1 MKNILL
7 LFAFIFL
14 LQTVN
19 AQYVAIPDSNFRNQL
34 QQNYPSC
41 MMNGQLDTNCSAIL
55 NQTNLRIYNTGDSIF
70 SIEGVQY
77 FKNITSLDCSGNS
90 INYIPSLPSNL
101 VSFYCS
107 TNRLTSLPELPNSL
121 RLFTCGYNRLT
132 SLPILPNSL
141 RELFCSGNELLSLPT
156 LPNTLITLFCDNNN
170 LRSLPELPNS
180 LNYLHCNSNQLT
192 TLLKL
197 PSFLRG
203 LDCSSNQ
210 IKYLPPLP
218 ETLQG
223 LSCSRNQLVTLPT
236 LPDSVYSL
244 YCDYNY
250 ITSLPSLPYNFREL
264 KCSNNQI
271 NTLPGFSEYMSS
283 LDCSF
288 NPISCLPLLPYYMD
302 LVITNTNISC
312 LPSYPVGS
320 IDTFLPLCTSPLNI
334 CAVNPMIHGKIYND
348 VNNNSKWDSTEQ
360 LIVQQIVKVL
370 PNGWLGSSDEFGN
383 YFVKLDTAI
392 SNTWST
398 INNYR
403 YATITPLSYIKNPQD
418 TLGLLAGSYD
428 FGIHIIPNIKDL
440 ETVLGSGPA
449 RPGFTTSIT
458 VTVNNIGTV
467 SQSDITM
474 KFKKPNGFNFISAS
488 VGPADVIDDT
498 LIWNNININYLESQS
513 INIELQVPV
522 NAALGDSALY
532 EAWSNGTQGDT
543 TPLDNYTKWIEVI
556 RGSFDPNDKLVN
568 KETLSPTYNAEKDRL
583 LYTIRFQNTG
593 TDTAFTVI
601 VRDEIPTNLEV
612 SSLRVVNASHPYQLI
627 VREKNIVEVAFPN
640 IQLPDS
646 NINEAKSHGFV
657 QLEFK
662 PKAGLPINAE
672 INNNASIFFDY
683 NSPVITNTAT
693 TRVQITTGIADNKKL
708 AFKLFPNPSSEKI
721 TVELPYAGN
730 GKWLLIDISGKIIK
744 QSNIEN
750 NTKSFDINVND
761 IESGTYLL
769 SIESNDNL
777 SSSKIVIFR

>member
-250 ITSLPSLPYNFREL
+250 RAINRTTNCKSFT
-264 KCSNNQI
+264 NN
-271 NTLPGFSEYMSS
+271 
-283 LDCSF
+283 
-288 NPISCLPLLPYYMD
+288 
-302 LVITNTNISC
+302 
-312 LPSYPVGS
+312 
-320 IDTFLPLCTSPLNI
+320 
-334 CAVNPMIHGKIYND
+334 
-348 VNNNSKWDSTEQ
+348 
-360 LIVQQIVKVL
+360 
-370 PNGWLGSSDEFGN
+370 WLGSSDENGN

-392 SNTWST
+392 NNTWST

-403 YATITPLSYIKNPQD
+403 YATITPLSYSLKYSRYVRF
-418 TLGLLAGSYD
+418 A
-428 FGIHIIPNIKDL
+428 
-440 ETVLGSGPA
+440 
-449 RPGFTTSIT
+449 
-458 VTVNNIGTV
+458 
-467 SQSDITM
+467 
-474 KFKKPNGFNFISAS
+474 
-488 VGPADVIDDT
+488 
-498 LIWNNININYLESQS
+498 
-513 INIELQVPV
+513 
-522 NAALGDSALY
+522 
-532 EAWSNGTQGDT
+532 
-543 TPLDNYTKWIEVI
+543 
-556 RGSFDPNDKLVN
+556 KLVAMI
-568 KETLSPTYNAEKDRL
+568 LV
-583 LYTIRFQNTG
+583 
-593 TDTAFTVI
+593 FT
-601 VRDEIPTNLEV
+601 
-612 SSLRVVNASHPYQLI
+612 
-627 VREKNIVEVAFPN
+627 
-640 IQLPDS
+640 
-646 NINEAKSHGFV
+646 
-657 QLEFK
+657 
-662 PKAGLPINAE
+662 
-672 INNNASIFFDY
+672 
-683 NSPVITNTAT
+683 
-693 TRVQITTGIADNKKL
+693 
-708 AFKLFPNPSSEKI
+708 
-721 TVELPYAGN
+721 
-730 GKWLLIDISGKIIK
+730 
-744 QSNIEN
+744 
-750 NTKSFDINVND
+750 
-761 IESGTYLL
+761 
-769 SIESNDNL
+769 
-777 SSSKIVIFR
+777 